1 MPVWFAMYTTLQT
14 AVEMYHVKFLWFHDL
29 SAPDQFYIL
38 PVLLVGTQILNQRIV
53 PQQGMDPTQQKL
65 MMFLMPAVFGVMMIF
80 LPAALG
86 VYMLTNQALGIVQQ
100 LAVQKV
106 APAAAINGGS
116 SSTGSDIVVKPV
128 TDKSEK
134 ARV

>member
-1 MPVWFAMYTTLQT
+1 
-14 AVEMYHVKFLWFHDL
+14 
-29 SAPDQFYIL
+29 
-38 PVLLVGTQILNQRIV
+38 
-53 PQQGMDPTQQKL
+53 MDPVQQKM

-86 VYMLTNQALGIVQQ
+86 VYMLTNQALGIIQQ

-106 APAAAINGGS
+106 APAAAINAGS
-116 SSTGSDIVVKPV
+116 SSAGSDIVVKPV